1 MVGDNAQ
8 GVPPCRVALASD
20 GQHGW
25 GRREPAH
32 RSGWCCRSCGRLLA
46 PWRRSSRCSAASTR
60 PTRPTMP
67 GSRPRER
74 VDILLDIIAAY
85 RESLGEAAER
95 LERVYRVTDLQR
107 S

>member
-1 MVGDNAQ
+1 MEKVIQVFRSFDEADETYYAG
-8 GVPPCRVALASD
+8 LA
-20 GQHGW
+20 
-25 GRREPAH
+25 
-32 RSGWCCRSCGRLLA
+32 
-46 PWRRSSRCSAASTR
+46 
-60 PTRPTMP
+60 
-67 GSRPRER
+67 PRER